1 MSWTLRGSSA
11 SLSKASRIN
20 GFCTDMDCFPAE
32 RRYGHED
39 ESASDRRMA
48 LQKSGENH
56 RMPVPA
62 RESED
67 HPMGV
72 QEAQDEGKKGGFHGH
87 HEE

>member
-1 MSWTLRGSSA
+1 
-11 SLSKASRIN
+11 
-20 GFCTDMDCFPAE
+20 
-32 RRYGHED
+32 
-39 ESASDRRMA
+39 MA

-62 RESED
+62 RKSED